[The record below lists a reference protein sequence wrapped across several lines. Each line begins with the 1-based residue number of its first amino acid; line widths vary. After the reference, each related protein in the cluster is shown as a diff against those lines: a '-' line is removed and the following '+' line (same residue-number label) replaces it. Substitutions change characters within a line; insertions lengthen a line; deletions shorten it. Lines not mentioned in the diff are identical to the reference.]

1 MKVSE
6 MYVTGGGG
14 PRRNKKHPLQ
24 HSGVTFI
31 SGTVPYLVKRRDR
44 RALWASSP
52 VNTSIY

>member
-1 MKVSE
+1 